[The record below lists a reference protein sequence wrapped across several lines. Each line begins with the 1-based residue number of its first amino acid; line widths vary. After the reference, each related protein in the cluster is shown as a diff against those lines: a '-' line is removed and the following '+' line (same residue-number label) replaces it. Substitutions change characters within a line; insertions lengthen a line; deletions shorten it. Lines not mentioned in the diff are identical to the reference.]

1 MSQSLMAHSQFKAQ
15 INDILKVSKER
26 IYEHPEVLRK
36 EIAGHRM
43 LTDILAAYIPAALN
57 TKNQSPRFFD
67 QLLIQESGL
76 EIDVQSTV
84 YEVLLEVSHFVS
96 RLTDSNA
103 LALSSRLAGK
113 VV

>member
-1 MSQSLMAHSQFKAQ
+1 MSQSQFKAQ

-26 IYEHPEVLRK
+26 VYEHPEVLRK
-36 EIAGHRM
+36 ELSGHRM
-43 LTDILAAYIPAALN
+43 LTDILTAYVTAALN

-67 QLLIQESGL
+67 QLLMQESGL
-76 EIDVQSTV
+76 DIDPQSTV
-84 YEVLLEVSHFVS
+84 YEVLMEVSHFVS

-103 LALSSRLAGK
+103 LALSSRLSGE